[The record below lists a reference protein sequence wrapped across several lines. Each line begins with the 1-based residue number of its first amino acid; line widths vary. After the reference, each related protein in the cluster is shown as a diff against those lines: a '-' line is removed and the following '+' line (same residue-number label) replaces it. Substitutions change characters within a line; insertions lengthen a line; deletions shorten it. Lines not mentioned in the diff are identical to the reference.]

1 MNMQRHEYIITAI
14 LGVVLAATV
23 GLFVASLVV
32 KAGQNWNETLAQA
45 AERPQGW

>member
-1 MNMQRHEYIITAI
+1 MARHEYVVAAI
-14 LGVVLAATV
+14 LATILATTV

>member
-1 MNMQRHEYIITAI
+1 MARHEFVITAI
-14 LGVVLAATV
+14 LATVLAVTV

-45 AERPQGW
+45 AERPNGW